1 MLKTNNRKE
10 IKNNYLVKW
19 KKLEE
24 NKGAKKGNIGN
35 QKLMA
40 RRDFIRKMIMPTLQ
54 FMAIRIKI

>member
-35 QKLMA
+35 
-40 RRDFIRKMIMPTLQ
+40 
-54 FMAIRIKI
+54 